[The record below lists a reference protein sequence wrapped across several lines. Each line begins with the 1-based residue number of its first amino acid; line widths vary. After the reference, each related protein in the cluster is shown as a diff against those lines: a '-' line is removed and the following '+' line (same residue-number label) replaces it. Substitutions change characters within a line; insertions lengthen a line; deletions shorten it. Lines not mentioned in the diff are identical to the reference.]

1 MIRLLINI
9 VCNGLILIA
18 CSKILSTTLQIQ
30 SMENLILYSII
41 LYIFNLLIKPIVKLI
56 NFPLKILTLGVSSVI
71 IQACII
77 LFCVSFSNIILQ
89 NNGIIIT
96 NDFISY
102 IKVADRPPPLAW
114 LKIVIIKSRLT
125 TVYTIL
131 IALILNY

>member
-102 IKVADRPPPLAW
+102 IKVG
-114 LKIVIIKSRLT
+114 IVIGILDYIKN
-125 TVYTIL
+125 L
-131 IALILNY
+131 IV